1 MASAM
6 LCGGAVMLKAAC
18 LAALLLAACGSS
30 LVGPDGSATG
40 TGGTGGET
48 ACQAA
53 IAVDHTCATD
63 SDCVAVA
70 HTTNC
75 CGQAVFIG
83 IRASEQARFNAFEAQ
98 CDAAYPACGC
108 AAGQPMTE
116 DGSLVRF
123 GDPAAAMCLL
133 GRCTSYVPACGNPCS
148 SQTTCFTCT
157 NHGATFAACTRMCTT
172 SADCTDQSM
181 PLCQFGQTGNAI
193 GMFCTGASVACDTQ

>member
-1 MASAM
+1 M

-75 CGQAVFIG
+75 CGQAVSPG
-83 IRASEQARFNAFEAQ
+83 L
-98 CDAAYPACGC
+98 P
-108 AAGQPMTE
+108 
-116 DGSLVRF
+116 LK
-123 GDPAAAMCLL
+123 
-133 GRCTSYVPACGNPCS
+133 
-148 SQTTCFTCT
+148 TT
-157 NHGATFAACTRMCTT
+157 GP
-172 SADCTDQSM
+172 S
-181 PLCQFGQTGNAI
+181 
-193 GMFCTGASVACDTQ
+193 